1 MLQLFDSVRR
11 RAIEWEGKNS
21 SWLNVL
27 PVARYHY
34 DLSLV
39 EFRDALALRY
49 HRSLLKMP
57 AFCDGCGAPTCLE
70 HALDCRKGGLI
81 IQRHNEV
88 RDSLGNQERLMNP
101 IILQHCLPIS
111 AFEVCGSHKLRHH

>member
-1 MLQLFDSVRR
+1 MLQLFDNVRR
-11 RAIEWEGKNS
+11 WAIERAIEGKNS

-34 DLSLV
+34 DLSPV

-49 HRSLLKMP
+49 HRPLLKMP
-57 AFCDGCGAPTCLE
+57 AFCDGCGAPTSLE

-88 RDSLGNQERLMNP
+88 RDSLDNVAAL
-101 IILQHCLPIS
+101 
-111 AFEVCGSHKLRHH
+111 A